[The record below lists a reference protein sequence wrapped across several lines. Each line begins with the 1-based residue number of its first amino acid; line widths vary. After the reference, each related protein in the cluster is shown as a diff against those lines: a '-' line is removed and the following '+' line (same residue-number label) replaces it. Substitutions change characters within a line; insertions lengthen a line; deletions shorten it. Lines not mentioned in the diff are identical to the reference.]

1 MTSIYKK
8 RIGYRSKGGARY
20 ESVRYGVDTFYNRE
34 KPNKRIIE
42 PVHIVTPRFD
52 AYSQREPFAALRGIL
67 ARGARDEIIPMME
80 DSGLRGCGG
89 AGFPVGSKWRAALSN
104 PGPRY
109 LIVNGQEGELYTFK
123 DHYLMR
129 RHSRLVVE
137 GAAIAALALD
147 AAEVIIVVNSAYRE
161 CMELIRESVS
171 ELRRRVFGLRALK
184 IQVVSGP
191 EPDLY
196 ICGEETALIEY
207 LADRRGEPQLRPP
220 FPHQQGYKGRPTVVQ
235 NVETLSWIPLLIT
248 HPGLFASEGTLKL
261 LTLFGAVR
269 NPGIYEMPLGVPIWR
284 LLEQAGGLTDGS
296 TLQAIEVGGM
306 AGGFLP
312 PAYMELP
319 LEHGT
324 MLRSG
329 ASIGTGSVR
338 FLNQEADLIKETLD
352 AMVFF
357 REESCGRC
365 TPCRVGTQELSRITT
380 QLSTGVPLG
389 DEEDWLNDLS
399 ETMSHA
405 SLCGLGKRSPSLLL
419 SLIRYWNL
427 DQGRVLPKRH
437 NGPVLR
443 DGTVLAGSI
452 SRRKGAFV

>member
-1 MTSIYKK
+1 
-8 RIGYRSKGGARY
+8 
-20 ESVRYGVDTFYNRE
+20 VDTFYKRD
-34 KPNKRIIE
+34 KTHKRIIE
-42 PVHIVTPRFD
+42 PDYVVTPRFD
-52 AYSQREPFAALRGIL
+52 AYSQGEPFAALRGML
-67 ARGARDEIIPMME
+67 ARGARNDTLSMLE

-89 AGFPVGSKWRAALSN
+89 AGFPLVSKWRAALSN

-123 DHYLMR
+123 DYYLMT

-161 CMELIRESVS
+161 CLEAIRESVS
-171 ELRRRVFGLRALK
+171 ELRRRLFGLCAPEM
-184 IQVVSGP
+184 QVLSGP

-196 ICGEETALIEY
+196 VCGEETALIEY
-207 LADRRGEPQLRPP
+207 LEGRRGEAQLRPP

-269 NPGIYEMPLGVPIWR
+269 NPGIYEMPLGVPISR
-284 LLEQAGGLTDGS
+284 LLEQVGGLTDGS

-312 PAYMELP
+312 PDYMELP

-324 MLRSG
+324 MLRCG

-338 FLNQEADLIKETLD
+338 FLNQQADLIKETLD

-357 REESCGRC
+357 REENCGRC
-365 TPCRVGTQELSRITT
+365 TPCRVGTQELARITA
-380 QLSTGVPLG
+380 QLSMGAPLG
-389 DEEDWLNDLS
+389 DEEDWLSDIS
-399 ETMSHA
+399 ETLSHA

-419 SLIRYWNL
+419 SLIRYWNI

-437 NGPVLR
+437 HGPVMR
-443 DGTVLAGSI
+443 AGPVLAGS
-452 SRRKGAFV
+452 SPRRKKALS